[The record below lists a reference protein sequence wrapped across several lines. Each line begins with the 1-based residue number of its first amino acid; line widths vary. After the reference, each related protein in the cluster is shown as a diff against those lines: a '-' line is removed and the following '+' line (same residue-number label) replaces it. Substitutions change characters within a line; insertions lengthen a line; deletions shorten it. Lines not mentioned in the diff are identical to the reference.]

1 LQIPIGAEA
10 VGVGADDLEELEED
24 DDDYI
29 RLGHEDEH
37 EADFSKLQ
45 LKPDHQNRHAVSLCA
60 EAAALISNLQLAWT
74 PSMSNLIH
82 FAVPVLRFTS
92 FVQQYYCSSLSCC
105 YPATTMHVSLLNV
118 IYAT

>member
-1 LQIPIGAEA
+1 MATSFADAYIKMCQILKLKARLWRLQIPIGAEA

-45 LKPDHQNRHAVSLCA
+45 LKPDHQNRQAVCLSA
-60 EAAALISNLQLAWT
+60 AAAALTSNLQLVWT
-74 PSMSNLIH
+74 PSMSH
-82 FAVPVLRFTS
+82 
-92 FVQQYYCSSLSCC
+92 
-105 YPATTMHVSLLNV
+105 LL
-118 IYAT
+118 